1 MAEVKSAQADS
12 FVQRP
17 DPAYSVFLL
26 YGPDAGLVSERASVL
41 SGNFGV
47 DTKDSMAVL
56 RLDADAACA
65 EPGRL
70 VDETRSIGMF
80 GGKRILRISGSTR
93 RNLADAVRPVL
104 EFHSDECRLIIEAG
118 DLKKDSALRRLVER
132 SSVGVAV
139 PCFPD
144 GERELD
150 NLISLELQ
158 AARLAIDTD
167 ARQLL
172 KASLGSDRR
181 LSRAEISKLA
191 LYSHGQARITIADV
205 EAIVGDSSAAELDE
219 VVDSAVSGKIENLEA
234 ELARVL
240 ARSSAEL
247 PLIWAMRHFQMLQLA
262 RFRMDRHGATAE
274 AVVAA
279 IRPPV
284 NFKRRPAIL
293 QGLRIWNVASITR
306 ALARLDE
313 AILEARSNSGLA
325 ASLCGATLLA
335 ICNQARRSNL
345 KN

>member
-12 FVQRP
+12 FVLRP
-17 DPAYSVFLL
+17 DPAYSVYLL
-26 YGPDAGLVSERASVL
+26 YGPDSGLVSERASML

-47 DTKDSMAVL
+47 DASDPMAVL

-80 GGKRILRISGSTR
+80 GGKRIIRVSGSTR

-104 EFHSDECRLIIEAG
+104 EFPSDECRVIIEAG
-118 DLKKDSALRRLVER
+118 DLKKDSALRKLVER
-132 SSVGVAV
+132 SSVGVAI

-150 NLISLELQ
+150 NLINLELQ
-158 AARLAIDTD
+158 AARMAMDAD

-172 KASLGSDRR
+172 KGSLGSDRR
-181 LSRAEISKLA
+181 LSRGEISKLA
-191 LYSHGQARITIADV
+191 LYCLGQERITIADV
-205 EAIVGDSSAAELDE
+205 EAIVGESSAAELDE
-219 VVDSAVSGKIENLEA
+219 VVDSAITGKIEFLES

-240 ARSSAEL
+240 ARSSADL
-247 PLIWAMRHFQMLQLA
+247 PLIWAMRHFHMLQLA
-262 RFRMDRHGATAE
+262 RFRMERHGATAD
-274 AVVAA
+274 AVIAA

-284 NFKRRPAIL
+284 NFKRRPAIQRGL
-293 QGLRIWNVASITR
+293 QIWNVASITR
-306 ALARLDE
+306 ALTRLDE
-313 AILEARSNSGLA
+313 AILEARSNSRLA

-335 ICNQARRSNL
+335 IGNQARRISM

>member
-17 DPAYSVFLL
+17 DPTYSVFLI
-26 YGPDAGLVSERASVL
+26 YGPDAGLVSERASIL

-47 DTKDSMAVL
+47 DAKDPMAVL
-56 RLDADAACA
+56 RLDADAASA

-70 VDETRSIGMF
+70 VDEARSIGMF

-93 RNLADAVRPVL
+93 RNLADALRPVL
-104 EFHSDECRLIIEAG
+104 EVHTDECRVIIEAG
-118 DLKKDSALRRLVER
+118 DLKKDSALRKLVER
-132 SSVGVAV
+132 SSAGVAI
-139 PCFPD
+139 PCYPD

-150 NLISLELQ
+150 NLISVELQ
-158 AARLAIDTD
+158 SARLAIDAD

-172 KASLGSDRR
+172 KANLGSDRR
-181 LSRAEISKLA
+181 LSRNEVSKLV
-191 LYSHGQARITIADV
+191 LYCSGQARVSTGDV
-205 EAIVGDSSAAELDE
+205 EAIVGDSSSAELDE
-219 VVDSAVSGKIENLEA
+219 VVDSAATGKIEVLEG

-247 PLIWAMRHFQMLQLA
+247 PLVWAMRHFQVLQLA
-262 RFRMDRHGATAE
+262 RYRMERDGISAD
-274 AVVAA
+274 AVVAGM
-279 IRPPV
+279 RPPV
-284 NFKRRPAIL
+284 NFKRRPAMV

-313 AILEARSNSGLA
+313 AVLDARSNSGLA
-325 ASLCGATLLA
+325 AALCGATLLA
-335 ICNQARRSNL
+335 IGNQARRSQS